1 MKDLGFVIEEPTEI
15 REDNQGAINIAQNP
29 ESSQRTKHVAIRHFY
44 VRELIDSDQ
53 VTVNYERTD
62 EMLAGAL
69 TKNLGH
75 TKMLKFRQQL
85 LNEQD

>member
-1 MKDLGFVIEEPTEI
+1 M
-15 REDNQGAINIAQNP
+15 
-29 ESSQRTKHVAIRHFY
+29 
-44 VRELIDSDQ
+44 RELIDSDQ

-62 EMLAGAL
+62 EMLADAL